1 MKAITPKI
9 RKRIPAK
16 VLLIAFLALT
26 VAGASLAETD
36 DPAVV
41 RVGDFTYSQSVVQ
54 GSLDSMLELSEMLR
68 GDAPTEEE
76 KAARLQSTIDSFV
89 GLGVIENKLAEAGKN
104 DFTDAEIEQLNQAA
118 RSKYEELW
126 QLLYQQMQKN
136 DATVTEEAVTEQ
148 MEDMGY
154 TFQAIY
160 DELELQT
167 RQNRAIEL
175 FVGDIVLTQDQV
187 DAYYE
192 EQFVGPDREDYEG
205 NVAKYDQEI
214 LMNNNEAFYTPEGYR
229 YIRQIVLEIPEEALK
244 AAKTEQVALNRATQ
258 AMGAALQQ
266 LTLSATTAEKWED
279 MADAKALYD
288 EAAEALKTA
297 QADYAVRL
305 EAEALPLVRE
315 TTDEIMEQYNAGID
329 FKSLINRYS
338 TDRTDRNVNG
348 DGYPFHPDSTMWPEN
363 FKKAAS
369 ALEKPGDISEPFVT
383 EQGIHILCYAGD
395 VPAGEHVL
403 TDEERELLY
412 TAALRYY
419 QMEKL
424 NALVEEWQGDY
435 EIETHPELLKY

>member
-1 MKAITPKI
+1 MA
-9 RKRIPAK
+9 
-16 VLLIAFLALT
+16 
-26 VAGASLAETD
+26 
-36 DPAVV
+36 
-41 RVGDFTYSQSVVQ
+41 
-54 GSLDSMLELSEMLR
+54 
-68 GDAPTEEE
+68 
-76 KAARLQSTIDSFV
+76 
-89 GLGVIENKLAEAGKN
+89 
-104 DFTDAEIEQLNQAA
+104 
-118 RSKYEELW
+118 
-126 QLLYQQMQKN
+126 
-136 DATVTEEAVTEQ
+136 
-148 MEDMGY
+148 
-154 TFQAIY
+154 
-160 DELELQT
+160 
-167 RQNRAIEL
+167 
-175 FVGDIVLTQDQV
+175 
-187 DAYYE
+187 
-192 EQFVGPDREDYEG
+192 
-205 NVAKYDQEI
+205 
-214 LMNNNEAFYTPEGYR
+214 
-229 YIRQIVLEIPEEALK
+229 
-244 AAKTEQVALNRATQ
+244 
-258 AMGAALQQ
+258 
-266 LTLSATTAEKWED
+266 LSATTAEKWED

-288 EAAEALKTA
+288 EASEALKTA
-297 QADYAVRL
+297 QADYAVRQ

-403 TDEERELLY
+403 TDEERELLN